1 MRPAATWFAL
11 IWTIGVAGFLLF
23 GPVYRSV
30 SSGVQLGRN
39 ALTAETRSRST
50 GLAAREGS
58 WAFVLVSFPVLIA
71 AAPLV
76 VARRAFSRDVTA
88 WAAGLLGAFALLGA
102 ASIGLLYVPAVVAL
116 VVAAAVPSRWR

>member
-1 MRPAATWFAL
+1 MRLAATWFAL
-11 IWTIGVAGFLLF
+11 VWTIGVAGFLLF

-30 SSGVQLGRN
+30 SSGVQLDRN
-39 ALTAETRSRST
+39 ALTAEITSGTT
-50 GLAAREGS
+50 GLAARESS

-88 WAAGLLGAFALLGA
+88 WASVLLGAFAVLGA
-102 ASIGLLYVPAVVAL
+102 ASIGFLYVPAIVAL
-116 VVAAAVPSRWR
+116 VVAAAVPSR

>member
-1 MRPAATWFAL
+1 MRLAATWFAL
-11 IWTIGVAGFLLF
+11 VWTIGVAGFLLF

-30 SSGVQLGRN
+30 SSGAQLDRN
-39 ALTAETRSRST
+39 ALTAEITSGTT

-76 VARRAFSRDVTA
+76 VARRARSRGITA
-88 WAAGLLGAFALLGA
+88 GAAGLLAAFAVRGA
-102 ASIGLLYVPAVVAL
+102 ASIGFLYVPAVLAL
-116 VVAAAVPSRWR
+116 VVAAAVPSR